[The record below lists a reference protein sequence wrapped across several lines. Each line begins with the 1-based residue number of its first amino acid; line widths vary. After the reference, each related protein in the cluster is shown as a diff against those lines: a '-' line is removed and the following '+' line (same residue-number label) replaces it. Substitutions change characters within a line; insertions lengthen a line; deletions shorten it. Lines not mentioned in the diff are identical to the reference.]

1 MAPPPRNELEIQ
13 LRDEIDS
20 VLSGTCSSAISDSA
34 PLFLLSESETNFVNC
49 KSGLPGTDGDLFK
62 EASNDELGKP
72 GTYGEITLL
81 GPSALGIFIYVDTV
95 SV

>member
-13 LRDEIDS
+13 LRNEIDS

-62 EASNDELGKP
+62 KDDELGKP